1 VFLLYFCRNGT
12 IGKGDLCHKNSIKR
26 FYEAASCNSIAIH
39 IILSSISLQ
48 EQKVARTTP
57 SLISRILEQ
66 PLEAPVPTFA
76 GLFEN
81 SRPIVKSVRTAM
93 RIVQCSR
100 VRNEESYVYN
110 AFLHTRAFAKVPTRD
125 RSLYHIKANKRLL

>member
-1 VFLLYFCRNGT
+1 
-12 IGKGDLCHKNSIKR
+12 
-26 FYEAASCNSIAIH
+26 
-39 IILSSISLQ
+39 LQ

-76 GLFEN
+76 GLLGN

-100 VRNEESYVYN
+100 VRSAESYVYN